1 MTVKFVLI
9 FCLVHVALFETLA
22 EREKRLVCTAYPSL
36 RQCASFNENY
46 QQQQSGDKGRVESV
60 EEKSITDDDD
70 EKKSVINDD
79 DQEEPVVND
88 DVQEEYDDQ
97 EQMREYEYK
106 AGQELLKNDIDHHQ
120 AEVQGMIYPDVEPSA
135 KDHGKESVM
144 RYLQEEFSRPITQLL
159 TGLLSA
165 VILGLGL
172 RAMIKYHLREAGS
185 ELNATTSE
193 DVNSSAD
200 VIQNDNYDGL
210 MEVELGAYQ
219 SNNLYEIVSDSNIV
233 Q

>member
-46 QQQQSGDKGRVESV
+46 QQQQPGGKGRVESV

-79 DQEEPVVND
+79 EQEEPVVND

-120 AEVQGMIYPDVEPSA
+120 AEVQGMICPDVVPSA
-135 KDHGKESVM
+135 ADHGKESVM

-172 RAMIKYHLREAGS
+172 KAMIQYHLRKDGS

-193 DVNSSAD
+193 DVHSSAD
-200 VIQNDNYDGL
+200 VIQNANYDGL
-210 MEVELGAYQ
+210 MDVELGAYQ